1 MLSQLVCKRWYSLIQ
16 SVDTTINTVPTFPA
30 LMGPPSVGEHSSKR
44 YTTVVDRKFIPHM
57 PAVLLQIKFLSKGH
71 WTCRQSI
78 PCVHMTL
85 ESQTSSPPPT
95 PCPLPQL
102 PFFISLS
109 IFYGLTARERC
120 EMVHEDSWWH
130 IISVLIRP
138 CFLLGIWS
146 LQHVADVRWYMVY
159 IMVAYHFCI
168 DHWTLS
174 PLFGTIIYRIYYN
187 II

>member
-57 PAVLLQIKFLSKGH
+57 PAVLLQIKFISKGH

-120 EMVHEDSWWH
+120 EMVHEESWWH
-130 IISVLIRP
+130 IFFFF
-138 CFLLGIWS
+138 FLLDMIFATCGRCEMIQDIRHGGISFLHWS
-146 LQHVADVRWYMVY
+146 WNFVPRYLV
-159 IMVAYHFCI
+159 
-168 DHWTLS
+168 L
-174 PLFGTIIYRIYYN
+174 
-187 II
+187 

>member
-1 MLSQLVCKRWYSLIQ
+1 MNSS
-16 SVDTTINTVPTFPA
+16 FPCFD
-30 LMGPPSVGEHSSKR
+30 GSPQVGEHSFNED
-44 YTTVVDRKFIPHM
+44 TTVVDCKFTPHM
-57 PAVLLQIKFLSKGH
+57 PAVLLQIKFKSKGH

-95 PCPLPQL
+95 PCPLPPAPYL
-102 PFFISLS
+102 NSHFLFSLS

-146 LQHVADVRWYMVY
+146 LQHVADVRWYMVS
-159 IMVAYHFCI
+159 IMVAYHFRI

>member
-16 SVDTTINTVPTFPA
+16 SVNTTMNSSFPCFD
-30 LMGPPSVGEHSSKR
+30 GSPQVGEHSLNED
-44 YTTVVDRKFIPHM
+44 TTVVDCKFTPHM
-57 PAVLLQIKFLSKGH
+57 PAVLLQIKFKSKGH

-78 PCVHMTL
+78 PCVPPPSL
-85 ESQTSSPPPT
+85 PRPPPPT
-95 PCPLPQL
+95 SNFC
-102 PFFISLS
+102 FSLCFS
-109 IFYGLTARERC
+109 GPTARERC

-159 IMVAYHFCI
+159 IMVAYHFRI